1 MKQWPYHFQSSMSNV
16 LVIVAAL
23 MAIFI
28 VIYGLYRILRNPFH
42 YPYFVRSFDV
52 SRKRNVDIED
62 YIDKYLCSEFGWNCI
77 VEHHNT
83 IINWKK
89 RTESYI
95 QTCVLKKRRTRQFYE
110 IIDDNFAFRFKTV
123 RDQTR
128 YRQQNYVKTSY
139 KVSVLDSEI
148 AVDWDW
154 LVQRHRKLERIGF
167 EATLKEYHSRDQRR
181 QMTKELRQQIM
192 KRDHYTCQ
200 NCGKYM
206 PDGVGLQIDHIIP
219 ISKGGKTVASNLQV
233 LCSKC
238 NGRKGNRRTT

>member
-1 MKQWPYHFQSSMSNV
+1 MVMKQWPYHFQSSMSNV

-23 MAIFI
+23 MAIFL

-148 AVDWDW
+148 AVDWD
-154 LVQRHRKLERIGF
+154 
-167 EATLKEYHSRDQRR
+167 
-181 QMTKELRQQIM
+181 
-192 KRDHYTCQ
+192 
-200 NCGKYM
+200 
-206 PDGVGLQIDHIIP
+206 
-219 ISKGGKTVASNLQV
+219 
-233 LCSKC
+233 
-238 NGRKGNRRTT
+238 

>member
-1 MKQWPYHFQSSMSNV
+1 M
-16 LVIVAAL
+16 
-23 MAIFI
+23 
-28 VIYGLYRILRNPFH
+28 
-42 YPYFVRSFDV
+42 
-52 SRKRNVDIED
+52 
-62 YIDKYLCSEFGWNCI
+62 
-77 VEHHNT
+77 
-83 IINWKK
+83 
-89 RTESYI
+89 
-95 QTCVLKKRRTRQFYE
+95 
-110 IIDDNFAFRFKTV
+110 
-123 RDQTR
+123 QTR